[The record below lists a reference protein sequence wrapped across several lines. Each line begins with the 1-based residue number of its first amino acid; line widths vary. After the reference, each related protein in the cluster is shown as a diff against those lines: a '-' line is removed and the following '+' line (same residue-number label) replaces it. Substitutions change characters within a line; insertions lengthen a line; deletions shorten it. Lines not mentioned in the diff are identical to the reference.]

1 MSLDLD
7 FDVTRLPEIRQAW
20 AEATKGMTKAERL
33 DFAKWIESLKET
45 TKQNVDNSESD

>member
-7 FDVTRLPEIRQAW
+7 IAKLPEIRQAW

-33 DFAKWIESLKET
+33 DFAEWIESLKET
-45 TKQNVDNSESD
+45 T